1 VEALYDQLLDAMRAM
16 AGLGIVHGDLSPF
29 NTLVAGLDGTRPR
42 LVIIDVPQVVDLVA
56 NPNAAEFLHR
66 DCTNMAEWF
75 TARGL
80 PVDADALLADLLGH
94 AW

>member
-1 VEALYDQLLDAMRAM
+1 M
-16 AGLGIVHGDLSPF
+16 
-29 NTLVAGLDGTRPR
+29 
-42 LVIIDVPQVVDLVA
+42 IIDVPQVVDLVA